1 MFAGLLCA
9 FFMQQEVAYLYA
21 AAFWPTQRIIG
32 GTYIDIEEAPHQLSF
47 LIRGIHRCGAAILN
61 HHWAITAAHCPE
73 GEDLR
78 TLGLRAGSVFR
89 NEGGTIH
96 RVISVISH
104 EMYDS
109 FTYNNDISILKVKN
123 SFVYSQKVAPISVCV
138 SNRELPDGAS
148 LTITG
153 WGHTQYHG
161 NYSDQLQATIL
172 RKGPTNECNITYA
185 GRITDKMI
193 CVYQVTADIPQ
204 GTCQGD
210 SGGPLTYAGI
220 LVGVVSFAKGC
231 AYKNYPTVYTK
242 VSAFHHWIETKLADH
257 KRSLFKNL
265 AIPMRSVFHHQAR
278 IRYF

>member
-1 MFAGLLCA
+1 GKNFG
-9 FFMQQEVAYLYA
+9 FVYQ
-21 AAFWPTQRIIG
+21 
-32 GTYIDIEEAPHQLSF
+32 
-47 LIRGIHRCGAAILN
+47 
-61 HHWAITAAHCPE
+61 
-73 GEDLR
+73 
-78 TLGLRAGSVFR
+78 
-89 NEGGTIH
+89 
-96 RVISVISH
+96 
-104 EMYDS
+104 
-109 FTYNNDISILKVKN
+109 VKN
-123 SFVYSQKVAPISVCV
+123 SFIYSQKVAPISVCV

-193 CVYQVTADIPQ
+193 CVYQATADIPQ

-265 AIPMRSVFHHQAR
+265 AIPMRICSVIQLRKWETFVKTPVFPSRAQPKPQDTTPTR
-278 IRYF
+278 TLLDTKGPPESP

>member
-1 MFAGLLCA
+1 MKEVSEGITLCNVEDDSA
-9 FFMQQEVAYLYA
+9 VEETLGGKCAKDHEYA

-32 GTYIDIEEAPHQLSF
+32 GTYIDIEEAPHQVMIMYVYMRAVVPDPWNPQVWGGHPQSPL
-47 LIRGIHRCGAAILN
+47 GHHRCPLS
-61 HHWAITAAHCPE
+61 
-73 GEDLR
+73 R
-78 TLGLRAGSVFR
+78 R
-89 NEGGTIH
+89 
-96 RVISVISH
+96 
-104 EMYDS
+104 
-109 FTYNNDISILKVKN
+109 VKN

-231 AYKNYPTVYTK
+231 AYKDYPTVYTK

>member
-1 MFAGLLCA
+1 MVMYVYMRAVVPDPWNP
-9 FFMQQEVAYLYA
+9 QV
-21 AAFWPTQRIIG
+21 WG
-32 GTYIDIEEAPHQLSF
+32 GHPQSPLGH
-47 LIRGIHRCGAAILN
+47 HRCPLS
-61 HHWAITAAHCPE
+61 
-73 GEDLR
+73 R
-78 TLGLRAGSVFR
+78 R
-89 NEGGTIH
+89 
-96 RVISVISH
+96 
-104 EMYDS
+104 
-109 FTYNNDISILKVKN
+109 VKN
-123 SFVYSQKVAPISVCV
+123 SFIYSQKVAPISVCV

-161 NYSDQLQATIL
+161 NYSNQLQATLL

-193 CVYQVTADIPQ
+193 CVYQISADIPQ

-242 VSAFHHWIETKLADH
+242 VSAFHHWIETKLGEFGLGLINEIDNDCRCCKLSGGPTACL
-257 KRSLFKNL
+257 KGFGYISYLKITYLELSLDL
-265 AIPMRSVFHHQAR
+265 RDT
-278 IRYF
+278 